1 MRPLLHPYLVN
12 GPFGDPGLYVEFMF
26 ERRALLFDMG
36 DLQALPARKLLRVSH
51 AFVSHTHMDHF
62 MGFDRLL
69 RICVGRDKGLSLY
82 GPAGFIDQ
90 VGHKLAA
97 YTWNLVHNY
106 ENDFALTVTE
116 IVSPASA
123 HRARFR
129 VRSAFRRE
137 DDAPPALRDGVL
149 VDEENLRVR
158 TAVLDHLIPCLG
170 FAVEE
175 KQHVNVWRNR
185 LEEMGLAPGPWL
197 HTLKRAVVRRELAD
211 DTRIAV
217 PIDGR
222 THEFALGE
230 LKQRLLRIVEGQK
243 IGYVV
248 DVRYHAEN
256 AARIAALVRDADTLF
271 IESTFLEQDAAQAA
285 TKHHL
290 TTAQAGRLARAAGA
304 KRVVPF
310 HFSPRY
316 SDCEARVR
324 EEVARAFS
332 PG

>member
-1 MRPLLHPYLVN
+1 MRPILHPYLVN

-69 RICVGRDKGLSLY
+69 RICVGRNKDLYLY
-82 GPAGFIDQ
+82 GPVGFIDQ

-106 ENDFALTVTE
+106 ENDFALMVTE
-116 IVSPASA
+116 VVSPASV

-137 DDAPPALRDGVL
+137 DEAPLTLHDGLL
-149 VDEENLRVR
+149 VDEENLRIR

-175 KQHVNVWRNR
+175 KRHVNVWRNR
-185 LEEMGLAPGPWL
+185 VEEMGLTPGPWL
-197 HTLKRAVVRRELAD
+197 HALKRAVVNERAD
-211 DTRIAV
+211 DTPIAV
-217 PIDGR
+217 PVDGSVR
-222 THEFALGE
+222 EFSLGE
-230 LKQRLLRIVEGQK
+230 LKRRLLRIVDGQK

-256 AARIAALVRDADTLF
+256 AKRITALVRDVDTLF

-285 TKHHL
+285 VKYHL
-290 TTAQAGRLARAAGA
+290 TTSEAGRLARAAGA
-304 KRVVPF
+304 KRVFPF

-316 SDCEARVR
+316 TDCEARVR
-324 EEVARAFS
+324 EEVAQAFS

>member
-1 MRPLLHPYLVN
+1 MRPILHPYLVN

-36 DLQALPARKLLRVSH
+36 DLQPLSARKLLRVSH

-69 RICVGRDKGLSLY
+69 RICVGRDKDLHLY

-106 ENDFALTVTE
+106 ESDFALTVTE

-123 HRARFR
+123 RRAAFH
-129 VRSAFRRE
+129 VRSGFQRSDE
-137 DDAPPALRDGVL
+137 STLTLHDGVL
-149 VDEENLRVR
+149 LDEDNLRVR

-175 KQHVNVWRNR
+175 KRHVNVWRNR
-185 LEEMGLAPGPWL
+185 VEEMGLTPGPWL
-197 HTLKRAVVRRELAD
+197 HALKRAVIHEQAD
-211 DTRIAV
+211 DTPIAV
-217 PIDGR
+217 PVAGGVR
-222 THEFALGE
+222 EFTLGE
-230 LKQRLLRIVEGQK
+230 LKQCLLRIVDGQK

-248 DVRYHAEN
+248 DVRYDAEN
-256 AARIAALVRDADTLF
+256 ARRITALVRDADTLF
-271 IESTFLEQDAAQAA
+271 IESTFLQQDAAQAA
-285 TKHHL
+285 AKYHL
-290 TTAQAGRLARAAGA
+290 TASQAGRLARAAGA
-304 KRVVPF
+304 KRVIPF

-324 EEVARAFS
+324 EEVTQAFS
-332 PG
+332 AG